1 MRRCLC
7 LHKQRSLWV
16 VALLTLPLLVYS
28 PTSIYAQSTVKG
40 TVYEAAKTPLVG
52 ANVYWLGTQQ
62 GTVTNVEGK
71 FEIKTNKNSK
81 KLIISFVGFKNDT
94 IDITTNLAGLQDLQG
109 FSGLEIVLKS
119 NTELDA
125 VEVIGER
132 KASYT
137 DYIETKAVK
146 VMTEKELF
154 KAACCN
160 LSESF
165 ETNPSVDVN
174 FADAVS
180 GTKQIEMLG
189 LAGTYTQITTEV
201 MPSVRGLGSYFGLSY
216 IPGTWINSIQV
227 AKGVGSVVNGYESIA
242 GQINVE
248 LKKPEFDEKLQ
259 ERLFFN
265 TYIDGGGRME
275 ANLNLAKTFNKKW
288 GTALLL
294 HGSARPFRSD
304 MNMDHFL
311 DFPLTQQFN
320 IINRWAYRNAK
331 TGIEAQFGV
340 KYVTDS
346 KLGGEFDFK
355 LRGQT
360 FRTQP
365 VDHAVHT
372 PMEHAGMPQD
382 TVQRTPIW
390 GLEINTQRT
399 EGWGKIGWVNKKKP
413 YQSIGLQLSATDYRQ
428 NAYFGLTT
436 YRGNQQTG
444 YANLIYQTVI
454 NNTNHIVKMGTSL
467 LYDKYDERFNAVQ
480 FARKEVVAGTFFEYT
495 YTHSEKFNMVAGLR
509 ADYHNLFG
517 LFVTPRLHARYAPTE
532 TTVFRFAVGRGQR
545 TANIFAE
552 NMAIFA
558 SSRTM
563 RIQTDNINSKA
574 YGLNPE
580 VAWNYG
586 INFTQDFTFKEKE
599 GNLNIDFYRTNFEN
613 QIVVDLD
620 RTAREINF
628 YNLEGKSYSNSLQVE
643 LNYELAKHFDVRLA
657 YRWYDVKTTYSGQL
671 LQRPLVS
678 QNRAFVNLAYMTRSK
693 WTFDYTVQWWGRK
706 RLPNTTANPEQFRL
720 DEFSPSFFLMN
731 AQVTKSFSWAANRKK
746 FDAYLGLENILN
758 FRQEMP
764 IIGHSD
770 PFGRYFDSSIV
781 WGPIFGRMVY
791 AGLRFRVK

>member
-1 MRRCLC
+1 MI
-7 LHKQRSLWV
+7 SL
-16 VALLTLPLLVYS
+16 
-28 PTSIYAQSTVKG
+28 TSLYAQSTVKG
-40 TVYEAAKTPLVG
+40 TVYEAPQTPLVG

-62 GTVTNVEGK
+62 GTVTNAEGK
-71 FEIKTNKNSK
+71 FEIKINKSAT

-94 IDITTNLAGLQDLQG
+94 IDVSKVVSGDTDNGTGGDTDNGKNLA
-109 FSGLEIVLKS
+109 ITLKS
-119 NTELDA
+119 NTELQA
-125 VEVIGER
+125 VEVVGER

-216 IPGTWINSIQV
+216 IPGTWIQSIQV

-265 TYIDGGGRME
+265 AYIDGGGRME

-331 TGIEAQFGV
+331 TGIEAQFGI

-365 VDHAVHT
+365 VDHSIHT

-382 TVQRTPIW
+382 TVQRSPIW

-399 EGWGKIGWVNKKKP
+399 EGWGKIGWVNMKKP

-454 NNTNHIVKMGTSL
+454 DNTNHIVKMGTSL

-495 YTHSEKFNMVAGLR
+495 YTHSEKFNMIAGIR

-517 LFVTPRLHARYAPTE
+517 VFVTPRLHARYAPTE

-558 SSRTM
+558 SSRIM
-563 RIQTDNINSKA
+563 RIQTDNINNKA

-599 GNLNIDFYRTNFEN
+599 GSLNIDFYRTNF
-613 QIVVDLD
+613 
-620 RTAREINF
+620 
-628 YNLEGKSYSNSLQVE
+628 
-643 LNYELAKHFDVRLA
+643 
-657 YRWYDVKTTYSGQL
+657 
-671 LQRPLVS
+671 
-678 QNRAFVNLAYMTRSK
+678 
-693 WTFDYTVQWWGRK
+693 
-706 RLPNTTANPEQFRL
+706 
-720 DEFSPSFFLMN
+720 
-731 AQVTKSFSWAANRKK
+731 
-746 FDAYLGLENILN
+746 
-758 FRQEMP
+758 
-764 IIGHSD
+764 
-770 PFGRYFDSSIV
+770 
-781 WGPIFGRMVY
+781 
-791 AGLRFRVK
+791 

>member
-1 MRRCLC
+1 MFKFICLSFIF
-7 LHKQRSLWV
+7 LLLFSL
-16 VALLTLPLLVYS
+16 
-28 PTSIYAQSTVKG
+28 TSSYAQDRIKG
-40 TVYEAAKTPLVG
+40 TVYEAPKMPLIG

-62 GTVTNVEGK
+62 GTVTDKEGK
-71 FEIKTNKNSK
+71 FEIKAAKESK

-94 IDITTNLAGLQDLQG
+94 IDVTNLTGLQDLQG
-109 FSGLEIVLKS
+109 LKDGLNGLEIILKS

-125 VEVIGER
+125 VEVVGER

-189 LAGTYTQITTEV
+189 LAGTYTQITTEM
-201 MPSVRGLGSYFGLSY
+201 MPSVRGLGAYFGLSY
-216 IPGTWINSIQV
+216 IPGTWIQSIQV

-248 LKKPEFDEKLQ
+248 LKKPEEAEK
-259 ERLFFN
+259 LFFN
-265 TYIDGGGRME
+265 SYIDGGGRME
-275 ANLNLAKTFNKKW
+275 ANLNLAQKIGKNW

-304 MNMDHFL
+304 MNHDHFL

-320 IINRWAYRNAK
+320 MVNRWAYRNAK

-340 KYVTDS
+340 KYVTDY

-355 LRGQT
+355 QKKGQT

-365 VDHAVHT
+365 IDHSVHT
-372 PMEHAGMPQD
+372 PEEHAGIPMD
-382 TVQRTPIW
+382 SVQRIPIW

-413 YQSIGLQLSATDYRQ
+413 YQSVGLQLSATDYRQ
-428 NAYFGLTT
+428 NGYFGLTT

-444 YANLIYQTVI
+444 YANLIYQSI
-454 NNTNHIVKMGTSL
+454 IDNTNHIVKLGTSL
-467 LYDKYDERFNAVQ
+467 LYDHYDEKFNAVQ

-495 YTHSEKFNMVAGLR
+495 YTHSEKFNLVAGLR

-517 LFVTPRLHARYAPTE
+517 IFVTPRLHVRYAPTE
-532 TTVFRFAVGRGQR
+532 KAVFRFAAGRGQR

-552 NMAIFA
+552 NMSIFA

-563 RIQTDNINSKA
+563 RIQAENVNSKA

-580 VAWNYG
+580 VAWNFG
-586 INFTQDFTFKEKE
+586 LNFSQDFTFKDRE
-599 GNLNIDFYRTNFEN
+599 GSLSIDFYRTIFEN
-613 QIVVDLD
+613 QVVVDLD
-620 RTAREINF
+620 KTARAISF
-628 YNLEGKSYSNSLQVE
+628 YNLAGKSYSNSLQAE
-643 LNYELAKHFDVRLA
+643 LNYELARHFDVRLA
-657 YRWYDVKTTYSGQL
+657 YRLYDVKTTYHGQL

-678 QNRAFVNLAYMTRSK
+678 QHRAFINLAYMTRSR

-706 RLPNTTANPEQFRL
+706 RLPNTSMNPEQYRL
-720 DEFSPSFFLMN
+720 AEFSPAFFLMN
-731 AQVTKSFSWAANRKK
+731 AQITKRFNNKL
-746 FDAYLGLENILN
+746 DVYVGVENILN
-758 FRQEMP
+758 FQQEMP
-764 IIGHSD
+764 ILAHD
-770 PFGRYFDSSIV
+770 QPFSPYFDSAMV
-781 WGPIFGRMVY
+781 WGPIFGRMLY
-791 AGLRFRVK
+791 AGVRLRVK